1 VAGAELTEDAP
12 ADHVHHRGV
21 FWAWRRIL
29 VDGAQVADGWVG
41 DRLELEVGAP
51 AVQEWPDGSAQVDV
65 RVVWR
70 APLDGRLAALVE
82 ERSTIRAFPVVAGRR
97 KVEVELRLAGL
108 RSGVQI
114 AGTDDEKGYG
124 GVSLRF
130 ANAPIM
136 RLEGDGRALRATPAG
151 LDAGRIVA
159 FLWPTVPAPWPARI
173 VANCR
178 VDGRDWTHWVLRQ
191 EPSMQNC
198 AFPGSRPVALAPG
211 HPVLL
216 AMTLDIG

>member
-1 VAGAELTEDAP
+1 
-12 ADHVHHRGV
+12 
-21 FWAWRRIL
+21 
-29 VDGAQVADGWVG
+29 
-41 DRLELEVGAP
+41 
-51 AVQEWPDGSAQVDV
+51 
-65 RVVWR
+65 VVWR